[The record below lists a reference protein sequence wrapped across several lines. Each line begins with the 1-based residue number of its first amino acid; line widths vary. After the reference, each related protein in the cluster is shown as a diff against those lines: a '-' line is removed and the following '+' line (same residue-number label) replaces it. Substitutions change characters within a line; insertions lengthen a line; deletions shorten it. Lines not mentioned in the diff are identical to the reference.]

1 MSKSYTYETIT
12 YGYSKSAKKWQ
23 FGAGSYTLIQ
33 DCGGK
38 ENADKVARQ
47 IQGAL
52 NRGGKMD
59 NLARYTIDQ
68 LVG

>member
-1 MSKSYTYETIT
+1 MTKSYTYETVT

-23 FGAGSYTLIQ
+23 FDTGSYSLIR

-38 ENADKVARQ
+38 QNADRVARQ

-59 NLARYTIDQ
+59 NLARYTIGQ